1 MIIICA
7 QTGDVSIAESCLQT
21 NIPRAQ
27 DIFQRGQQQQ
37 HHGILQVTVSKFT
50 RSETEDSSGPAQVK
64 SYEQKTGGGG
74 GGQGPQQ

>member
-27 DIFQRGQQQQ
+27 DIFQRGQ
-37 HHGILQVTVSKFT
+37 HHGILQVTVSKFK
-50 RSETEDSSGPAQVK
+50 RSETEDSSEHEQVK
-64 SYEQKTGGGG
+64 ISQY
-74 GGQGPQQ
+74 